1 MRPTRSKIL
10 VKFACYHL
18 LSSAKVVIWY
28 SLQAKATAMGITFC
42 VERRKNEGLNLILI
56 VDNSYRS
63 AEMRQMMG
71 HVPLKYRVK
80 PLS

>member
-1 MRPTRSKIL
+1 MRPTLSKIL

-42 VERRKNEGLNLILI
+42 VERRENEGNLILI
-56 VDNSYRS
+56 VNTSYRS

-71 HVPLKYRVK
+71 HLKYRVK

>member
-1 MRPTRSKIL
+1 MRPTLSKIL

-42 VERRKNEGLNLILI
+42 VERRENEGNLILI
-56 VDNSYRS
+56 VNTSYRS
-63 AEMRQMMG
+63 AEMS
-71 HVPLKYRVK
+71 K
-80 PLS
+80 